1 MDKRTTNRYRQ
12 LKGLLTGTFAAMLLI
27 FTGCSLDS
35 TPQMGSIEVRLHD
48 APVDF
53 DEVNIFVER
62 VEVNNT
68 TGDEGW
74 QVIGEPNQAFNILD
88 LTNGVFEVIG
98 SAELEAGLYPQM
110 RLVVSRD
117 ANSVVINGEEHGLF
131 VPSGAETGVKLNVNA
146 EIQEGIQYTLLL
158 DFDAQRSVRK
168 TGQAQTPG
176 YILQPVIRAT
186 NEAIT
191 GNIGGTIEPVDAR
204 SVVYTIA
211 GSDTLSTTFA
221 DIESGEFLL
230 FGLEEGEYTVSI
242 EPRED
247 GYESKTL
254 ENVSVSVGETTGLGT
269 LELE

>member
-1 MDKRTTNRYRQ
+1 MKKIKSTISKVIT
-12 LKGLLTGTFAAMLLI
+12 AAMALMVILLA
-27 FTGCSLDS
+27 GCSLDS
-35 TPQMGSIEVRLHD
+35 SPQMGSIEVRLHD

-68 TGDEGW
+68 EGDEGW
-74 QVIGEPNQAFNILD
+74 QVIGEPNRSFNILE

-117 ANSVVINGEEHGLF
+117 ANSVVIDGEEHGLF

-186 NEAIT
+186 NEAIS
-191 GNIGGTIEPVDAR
+191 GNIGGMVEPIDAR
-204 SVVYTIA
+204 SVVYAIA
-211 GSDTLSTTFA
+211 GSDTLSTTYA
-221 DIESGEFLL
+221 DTESGEFLL
-230 FGLEEGEYTVSI
+230 VGLEEGEYTVAF

-247 GYESKTL
+247 GYDSKTI
-254 ENVSVSVGETTGLGT
+254 EGVSVNVGETTD
-269 LELE
+269 LETVELQEPSE